1 MTASAGIKQ
10 FGQRAIDA
18 IFAEFSQLF
27 ELFVFGAINA
37 STLTTQQKRDALR
50 AITLIKEK

>member
-1 MTASAGIKQ
+1 MTASAGIKE

-27 ELFVFGAINA
+27 ELNMFGAINT
-37 STLTTQQKRDALR
+37 STLTTQQKRDAL
-50 AITLIKEK
+50 TLIKEK